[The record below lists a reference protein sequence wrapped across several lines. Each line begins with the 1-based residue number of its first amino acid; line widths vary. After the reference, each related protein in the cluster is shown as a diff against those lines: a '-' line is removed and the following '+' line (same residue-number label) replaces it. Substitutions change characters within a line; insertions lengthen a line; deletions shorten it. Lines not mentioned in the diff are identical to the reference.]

1 MIAFFFQNANKST
14 MAHSTKHC
22 VTESVQ
28 CIILGGSLSPAI
40 SKEVTGNRKNCL
52 INVKLIDKVSMKRA
66 P

>member
-1 MIAFFFQNANKST
+1 MT
-14 MAHSTKHC
+14 HSTKHC

>member
-1 MIAFFFQNANKST
+1 MT
-14 MAHSTKHC
+14 HSTKHC

-52 INVKLIDKVSMKRA
+52 INVKLIALKVEEPEMQKTA
-66 P
+66 LA

>member
-1 MIAFFFQNANKST
+1 
-14 MAHSTKHC
+14 MALSTKRC

-28 CIILGGSLSPAI
+28 CIILAGSLSPAI

-52 INVKLIDKVSMKRA
+52 INVKLINKESMKRV